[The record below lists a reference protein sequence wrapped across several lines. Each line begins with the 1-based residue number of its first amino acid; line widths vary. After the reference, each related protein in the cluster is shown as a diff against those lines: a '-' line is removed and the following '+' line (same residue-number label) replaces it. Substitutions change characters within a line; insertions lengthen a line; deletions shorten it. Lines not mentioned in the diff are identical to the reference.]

1 MQASYGSCLARKYL
15 FGLWKGAQN
24 PPEFF
29 YQVYRRGPLWT

>member
-1 MQASYGSCLARKYL
+1 VSYGSCLARKYL

-29 YQVYRRGPLWT
+29 LSGISSVTLLT